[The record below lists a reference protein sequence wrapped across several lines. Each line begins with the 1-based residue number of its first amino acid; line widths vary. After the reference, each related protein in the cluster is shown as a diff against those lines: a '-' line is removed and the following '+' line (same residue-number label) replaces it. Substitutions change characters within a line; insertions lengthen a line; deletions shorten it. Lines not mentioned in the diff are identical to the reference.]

1 MAIRSLPCRTAKW
14 VEYLCPKS
22 CIYTRV
28 LQWLK
33 NRKQQ
38 LTPGFKCL
46 FFSILKETYH
56 KSYLSVEDI
65 DNQINTFHNHKPKWK
80 QFKLIYCLHRN
91 THCHLANCHAAVLF
105 TEQVPES
112 TSARF
117 VTILKSGDCIQTTRW
132 RGGSL
137 ILFVLVYIC
146 MKREGGS
153 DYVVVKFTVM
163 MLLLLLIYFRNIVLR
178 YGYAKY

>member
-1 MAIRSLPCRTAKW
+1 M
-14 VEYLCPKS
+14 
-22 CIYTRV
+22 

-56 KSYLSVEDI
+56 KFYLSVEDI

-91 THCHLANCHAAVLF
+91 THCHLANCHAGVLF
-105 TEQVPES
+105 TEQVPEY

-137 ILFVLVYIC
+137 SVYMYEERGGVWLRCRQINSDDVVVVVNIFPQYSFTLWLRYVLVF
-146 MKREGGS
+146 
-153 DYVVVKFTVM
+153 VKQN
-163 MLLLLLIYFRNIVLR
+163 L
-178 YGYAKY
+178 

>member
-14 VEYLCPKS
+14 IEYLCPKS
-22 CIYTRV
+22 CIYTRAPV
-28 LQWLK
+28 VKEPKATVNSRVQMLV
-33 NRKQQ
+33 
-38 LTPGFKCL
+38 
-46 FFSILKETYH
+46 FSILKDTYH
-56 KSYLSVEDI
+56 KFYLSVEDI

-146 MKREGGS
+146 MKREGGLTTLS
-153 DYVVVKFTVM
+153 SN
-163 MLLLLLIYFRNIVLR
+163 LQWCCCCCC
-178 YGYAKY
+178 

>member
-22 CIYTRV
+22 CIYTRAPV
-28 LQWLK
+28 VK
-33 NRKQQ
+33 EPKQ

-56 KSYLSVEDI
+56 KFYLSVEDI
-65 DNQINTFHNHKPKWK
+65 DNQINTFHNHRPKWK
-80 QFKLIYCLHRN
+80 QIKLIYCLHRN

-112 TSARF
+112 TSVRL
-117 VTILKSGDCIQTTRW
+117 VTILKSGDCIQPTRW

-146 MKREGGS
+146 MKREGGLTTLS
-153 DYVVVKFTVM
+153 SN
-163 MLLLLLIYFRNIVLR
+163 LQWCCCCC
-178 YGYAKY
+178 

>member
-1 MAIRSLPCRTAKW
+1 M
-14 VEYLCPKS
+14 
-22 CIYTRV
+22 
-28 LQWLK
+28 
-33 NRKQQ
+33 
-38 LTPGFKCL
+38 
-46 FFSILKETYH
+46 
-56 KSYLSVEDI
+56 
-65 DNQINTFHNHKPKWK
+65 
-80 QFKLIYCLHRN
+80 
-91 THCHLANCHAAVLF
+91 
-105 TEQVPES
+105 PES
-112 TSARF
+112 TSVRF

-178 YGYAKY
+178 YGYAMY

>member
-56 KSYLSVEDI
+56 KFYLSVEDI

-146 MKREGGS
+146 MKREGGLTTLS
-153 DYVVVKFTVM
+153 SN
-163 MLLLLLIYFRNIVLR
+163 LQWWCCCCC
-178 YGYAKY
+178 

>member
-1 MAIRSLPCRTAKW
+1 M
-14 VEYLCPKS
+14 
-22 CIYTRV
+22 

-56 KSYLSVEDI
+56 KFYLSVEDI

-91 THCHLANCHAAVLF
+91 THCHLANCHAGVLF

-137 ILFVLVYIC
+137 ILCVLVYIC

-163 MLLLLLIYFRNIVLR
+163 MLLLIYFRNIVLR
-178 YGYAKY
+178 YGYAMYYYLLSRICR

>member
-22 CIYTRV
+22 CTYTRAPV
-28 LQWLK
+28 VKEPKATVNSRVQMLV
-33 NRKQQ
+33 
-38 LTPGFKCL
+38 

-56 KSYLSVEDI
+56 KFYLSVEDI

-91 THCHLANCHAAVLF
+91 THCHLANCHAGVLF

-146 MKREGGS
+146 MKREGGL
-153 DYVVVKFTVM
+153 TT
-163 MLLLLLIYFRNIVLR
+163 LLSQWCCCCCLYISAI
-178 YGYAKY
+178 